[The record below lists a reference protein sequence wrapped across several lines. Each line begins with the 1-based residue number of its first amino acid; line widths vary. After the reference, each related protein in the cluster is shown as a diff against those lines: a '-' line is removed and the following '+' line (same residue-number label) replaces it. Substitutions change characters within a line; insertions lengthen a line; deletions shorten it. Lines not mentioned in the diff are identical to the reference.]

1 MSQISMSQISM
12 SLALLLSV
20 FFLFLPTGG
29 QAQSGRALDL
39 TQLPVKLM
47 LGDDPAYADPDFAD
61 DDWKHHDVF
70 AIGDRVARD
79 GGLEVRFYWQRIHFD
94 GAALPVLAKPALH
107 IGVLVSGNIL
117 YLNGVEFARVAM
129 QEKPFG
135 GLDAGNDKGMPRV
148 FAIPPNLLKQDG
160 KNVLAI
166 RSVRGALNASI
177 LAGPVEITEESTA
190 LSQSHGKTLFFVL
203 FNSLSLFV
211 FFLAFL
217 VTLIVWLVSRE
228 TNGLGWLVLTFLTL
242 QPHFIFNSSL
252 ALFLGLSVSPVIFP
266 FLTANLAALSLVP
279 MLEFSARHLKIKIRW
294 YGRLLQLAL
303 LLLPFIPEVGSDF
316 LFPIRRIDSL
326 IWLVF
331 LLLTFTLITWWAVRR
346 ALQPDRRAYPVI
358 IGATAIWIG
367 AALGLAGGDQ
377 WFYAKTGT
385 SSGDITVPLFLISL
399 AWAGMQ
405 PLFEARARLAKAQ
418 SEVIEAQE
426 YERRRIAYDIH
437 DGVGQWLSTIKL
449 NLQML
454 QGQHR
459 DGSVAQGVADVVC
472 HVDAAIS
479 DTRRIAHD
487 LSPAMIEK
495 QGLIAAMQSHADVI
509 RSRAGINVRIEIEDE
524 QESGF
529 DATSEGH
536 LYRIYQEALQNAI
549 KHGRA
554 TDIRVSFSRNGNQF
568 HFMIKDNGTGF
579 DTNAPSEGLGLAS
592 MHRRAELLDAT
603 LDVKPVA
610 GKGTEVVVA
619 R

>member
-1 MSQISMSQISM
+1 MF
-12 SLALLLSV
+12 LALLLSL
-20 FFLFLPTGG
+20 FFLLLPTGV
-29 QAQSGRALDL
+29 QAQSDQSLDL

-47 LGDDPAYADPDFAD
+47 LGDDPAYAVPDFAD
-61 DDWKHHDVF
+61 DDWQQHDVF
-70 AIGDRVARD
+70 AIGDAVARD
-79 GGLEVRFYWQRIHFD
+79 GGLDARIFWQRIHFD
-94 GAALPVLAKPALH
+94 GTALPDLAKPALH
-107 IGVLVSGNIL
+107 IGVLVWGNIL

-129 QEKPFG
+129 LEEPFG
-135 GLDAGNDKGMPRV
+135 GIDAGNDKGMPRV
-148 FAIPPNLLKQDG
+148 FAIPPDLLKRDG
-160 KNVLAI
+160 MNVLAI
-166 RSVRGALNASI
+166 RSVRGGLDASI

-190 LSQSHGKTLFFVL
+190 LSQSRGKTLGFVL
-203 FNSLSLFV
+203 YNSMAIFI
-211 FFLAFL
+211 FILAFL

-228 TNGLGWLVLTFLTL
+228 TNGLGWLVLTFLCL
-242 QPHFIFNSSL
+242 LPLYIFNSSL
-252 ALFLGLSVSPVIFP
+252 ALFLDLSISPVLFP
-266 FLTANLAALSLVP
+266 FLTANLSALCLVP
-279 MLEFSARHLKIKIRW
+279 MLEFSARHLKIRIRLPV
-294 YGRLLQLAL
+294 RLLQLMI
-303 LLLPFIPEVGSDF
+303 LLLPIIPEVGSDF
-316 LFPIRRIDSL
+316 LFPIRRIDTL
-326 IWLVF
+326 IWMFF
-331 LLLTFTLITWWAVRR
+331 LLLTFMLITWWAVRR
-346 ALQPDRRAYPVI
+346 ALQWDRRAYPIV

-367 AALGLAGGDQ
+367 AGLVLGGGER
-377 WFYAKTGT
+377 WFFAHTGT
-385 SSGDITVPLFLISL
+385 GSGDITIPVFLISL

-418 SEVIEAQE
+418 SEVIEVQE

-459 DGSVAQGVADVVC
+459 DGPVAQGMADVVG

-568 HFMIKDNGTGF
+568 RFTIKDNGTGF
-579 DTNAPSEGLGLAS
+579 DTNAPSKGLGLAS
-592 MHRRAELLDAT
+592 MHRRAELLGAT
-603 LDVKPVA
+603 LDVKSVA
-610 GKGTEVVVA
+610 GKGAVVVVE